1 LHPLRTA
8 ATSVPG
14 EKMADMRS
22 VASRSGIG
30 GNSGW
35 QNLDVAVMIDAFAP
49 D

>member
-1 LHPLRTA
+1 VRA
-8 ATSVPG
+8 

-35 QNLDVAVMIDAFAP
+35 QNLDLAVVIDAFAP